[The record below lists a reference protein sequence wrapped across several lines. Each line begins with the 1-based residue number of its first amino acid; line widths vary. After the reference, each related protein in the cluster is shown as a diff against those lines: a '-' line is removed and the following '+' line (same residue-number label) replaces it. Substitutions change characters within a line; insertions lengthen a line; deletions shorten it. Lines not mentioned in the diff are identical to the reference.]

1 MADNLTF
8 CIHRTNGDCAGNKHT
23 LEAERAKGYTQGH
36 TDAET
41 TLKGHAR
48 AILCRLL
55 EMHRVSNHP
64 AIHDALSDL
73 CNRFGFSLWDEIN
86 DHNANARN

>member
-36 TDAET
+36 LEATKE
-41 TLKGHAR
+41 LKAHAR
-48 AILCRLL
+48 AIICRLQ

-64 AIHDALSDL
+64 VIFAALSDM
-73 CNRFGFSLWDEIN
+73 CKRFGYSLWDEIN
-86 DHNANARN
+86 DHNAKAN